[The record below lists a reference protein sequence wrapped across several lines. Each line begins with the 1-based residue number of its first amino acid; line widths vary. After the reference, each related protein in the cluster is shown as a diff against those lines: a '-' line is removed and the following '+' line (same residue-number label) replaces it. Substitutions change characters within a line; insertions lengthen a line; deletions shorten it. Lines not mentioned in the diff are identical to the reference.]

1 MICWE
6 HLRKA
11 SYISADMFL
20 GREPGKPTFVV
31 RPPVLKANHI
41 HPMTKTSHS
50 FAFAL
55 ILSSVLLLSGVANAQ
70 PVVLDSEQSAFLTLI
85 NNFRA
90 QNGAGPLGISPKLQN
105 SSQWMSTDM
114 ATKNYFSHTDSL
126 GRDPFTRMAAFGY
139 SSYTAGENI
148 AAGNATAQNT
158 LVQWQTACDA
168 DGAGN
173 CTYAHRVN
181 MLNPAFKAIGI
192 GRAYGASSAYGWY
205 WTTDFGGTLDT
216 PGPTPA
222 PAPTVSAF
230 TANPPTVAAGQATT
244 LFWTVSG
251 ANTITIDNGVGDVSN
266 LSSITV
272 RPAQFTTYK
281 LTATNSGGSTT
292 ATATVIVNSVTDN
305 QPPTTP
311 TITSIFA
318 RSSSEVDLAW
328 SPSSDNVGV
337 TGYQLIRN
345 GFVLNSVSGGS
356 VSYVDS
362 STSPNTTYIYS
373 LRAFDAA
380 GNYSNVSNSAQVT
393 TPGSP
398 TPPPPQGP
406 QSIVPFSGSQ
416 QIAVVNSV
424 YSAPLQAKVLD
435 ASGNPVA
442 GVTVTFTTPSG
453 PSATFSGSGN
463 VAYATTNAGGIATS
477 PTLTANSAPGSFTV
491 TASVPGVALAS
502 FSLTNIAAQTPPPP
516 PTGTTTNIFTDPN
529 PSVRYLIDGN
539 PMELG
544 LKFRSDAAGSI
555 TGVRFFKWSRD
566 TGTHTGSLWMSTGQ
580 LLATGTFTN
589 ETGSGWQTLTFSSP
603 VPITANT
610 TYVASYHTPAAMAA
624 ISFGAFQSAG
634 VDNAPLHALRSGVDG
649 PNGVFA
655 YSSGGTFPSNGSNGD
670 NYWVDVVFS
679 SSGGQPPPPP
689 ATPASVVAVSGS
701 PQSANVSSAFAAPL
715 QAKVLDAASNPLSG
729 VTVTFAAP
737 SSGAGA
743 MFTSGNVAYVTTNAS
758 GVATSP
764 ALTANSIAGS
774 YSITA
779 SVPGVT
785 PAVFA
790 LTNKSVQPP
799 PPPPM
804 GTTSTIFTDPNPSVR
819 YLIDGNPMEFGVKF
833 RSDVA
838 GSITGVRF
846 FKWFRDTGS
855 HTGSLWTS
863 TGQLLATGTFT
874 NETGSGWQTL
884 LFSSPVPISAN
895 TTYVAS
901 FHTPSA
907 MVSVN
912 FGAFQAGSIDNPPL
926 HALSGVFSYSSG
938 GTFPSNGYAD
948 NYWVDVLF
956 VH

>member
-1 MICWE
+1 
-6 HLRKA
+6 
-11 SYISADMFL
+11 
-20 GREPGKPTFVV
+20 
-31 RPPVLKANHI
+31 
-41 HPMTKTSHS
+41 MTKTSPR
-50 FAFAL
+50 FAFSL
-55 ILSSVLLLSGVANAQ
+55 ILSSALLLTGVGYAQ

-85 NNFRA
+85 NNYRA
-90 QNGAGPLGISPKLQN
+90 QNGAGPLDISPKLQN

-148 AAGNATAQNT
+148 AAGNAAAQAT
-158 LVQWQTACDA
+158 LIQWETACDP

-173 CTYAHRVN
+173 CTYAHKTN
-181 MLNPAFKAIGI
+181 MLNPSFKAIGI
-192 GRAYGASSAYGWY
+192 GRAYSASSTYGWY
-205 WTTDFGGTLDT
+205 WTTDFGGTLDS
-216 PGPTPA
+216 PGTT

-230 TANPPTVAAGQATT
+230 NANPAAVAAGQPTT
-244 LFWTVSG
+244 LFFTVSG
-251 ANTITIDNGVGDVSN
+251 ANTISIDNGVGDVSN

-272 RPAQFTTYK
+272 RPAQTTTYR

-292 ATATVIVNSVTDN
+292 ATATVTVNAVVDN

-311 TITSIFA
+311 AITSILA
-318 RSSSEVDLAW
+318 KSASEVDLGW

-337 TGYQLIRN
+337 TGYQIIRN
-345 GFVLNSVSGGS
+345 GYVLTSVSGGS
-356 VSYVDS
+356 SSYADFT
-362 STSPNTTYIYS
+362 TSPNTTYAYS

-380 GNYSNVSNSAQVT
+380 GNYSSVSNVAQVT
-393 TPGSP
+393 TPGST
-398 TPPPPQGP
+398 TPPPPQIP
-406 QSIVPFSGSQ
+406 QSILPVSGSQ
-416 QIAVVNSV
+416 QSAVVNSAF
-424 YSAPLQAKVLD
+424 SAPLQAKVLD
-435 ASGNPVA
+435 ASFNPVV

-463 VAYATTNAGGIATS
+463 VAYATTNAGGVAIS
-477 PTLTANSAPGSFTV
+477 PALTANSAAGSYAV
-491 TASVPGVALAS
+491 TASVPGLAPVS
-502 FSLTNIAAQTPPPP
+502 FLLTNTSAQTPPPS
-516 PTGTTTNIFTDPN
+516 TGVGTTIFTDPN
-529 PSVRYLIDGN
+529 PPVRYLIDGN

-544 LKFRSDAAGSI
+544 VKFRSDVAGSI
-555 TGVRFFKWSRD
+555 TGIRFFKWSRES
-566 TGTHTGSLWMSTGQ
+566 GTHTGSLWTSTGL

-603 VPITANT
+603 VSITANT

-624 ISFGAFQSAG
+624 ISFGAFQSKG
-634 VDNAPLHALRSGVDG
+634 VDNAPLHALQSGVDG
-649 PNGVFA
+649 PNGVFS
-655 YSSGGTFPSNGSNGD
+655 YSSGGVFPSNGSNGD

-679 SSGGQPPPPP
+679 SAGGQTPPPP
-689 ATPASVVAVSGS
+689 ATPASLVAVSGS
-701 PQSANVSSAFAAPL
+701 SQTANTSAPFAAPL
-715 QAKVLDAASNPLSG
+715 QAKVLDASSNPLSG
-729 VTVTFAAP
+729 VTVTFTAP

-743 MFTSGNVAYVTTNAS
+743 NFTTGNVAYVTTNAS
-758 GVATSP
+758 GIATSP
-764 ALTANSIAGS
+764 SLSANGTAGS

-785 PAVFA
+785 PAIFA
-790 LTNKSVQPP
+790 LTNKSAQPP

-819 YLIDGNPMEFGVKF
+819 YLIDGNPMELGVKF
-833 RSDVA
+833 RSDVG

-846 FKWFRDTGS
+846 FKWSRDTGS

-863 TGQLLATGTFT
+863 TGQLLATGTFI
-874 NETGSGWQTL
+874 NETSSGWQTL

-895 TTYVAS
+895 TTYIAS
-901 FHTPSA
+901 YHTPSA
-907 MVSVN
+907 MAAVS
-912 FGAFQAGSIDNPPL
+912 FGAFQTQGVDNPPL

-938 GTFPSNGYAD
+938 GTVPSNGYGD